1 MLHWEIPY
9 YLLMLCLLT
18 GAALLHQSL
27 RHAPDSPKPW
37 GFFASLL
44 GLVLLVSSPLHG
56 VGREALFLGRMLET
70 LLIVYVL
77 PPLALRALP
86 ASLLKHYW
94 QKPNFRKYSFPI
106 RDLTWSSVIFNGVF
120 FLWHLPWIYNL
131 SLQNVLF
138 DQVQMFGFWLLGL
151 LMWLPLNIRFA
162 PMRLSTPRRMFY
174 LVTLILGQVPL
185 FAFLTFTREV
195 LYTGYADAARV
206 IPVSALADQQMAGW
220 LLKLATSLI
229 FASAF
234 IVIFLDWSKT
244 QRQQDKDDNALAVEN
259 FDLVKR
265 ALKKEVNR
273 NG

>member
-1 MLHWEIPY
+1 M
-9 YLLMLCLLT
+9 
-18 GAALLHQSL
+18 
-27 RHAPDSPKPW
+27 
-37 GFFASLL
+37 
-44 GLVLLVSSPLHG
+44 
-56 VGREALFLGRMLET
+56 
-70 LLIVYVL
+70 
-77 PPLALRALP
+77 
-86 ASLLKHYW
+86 
-94 QKPNFRKYSFPI
+94 
-106 RDLTWSSVIFNGVF
+106 IFNGVF
-120 FLWHLPWIYNL
+120 FVWHLPWIYNL

-162 PMRLSTPRRMFY
+162 PMRLNTPRRMFY

-195 LYTGYADAARV
+195 LYTGYANAARV

-234 IVIFLDWSKT
+234 IVIFLDWST
-244 QRQQDKDDNALAVEN
+244 IQRQQDKDDNALAVEN